1 MEESCCPLD
10 LQLLRSWV
18 FFSGCV
24 SPCMVFFLGRK
35 GFFSEVSVETQQKS
49 TPWQRGETEEEKEQD
64 QEEVS
69 ILHLLR
75 KEEEAQ

>member
-1 MEESCCPLD
+1 MSF
-10 LQLLRSWV
+10 RSAAFEVLGV

-24 SPCMVFFLGRK
+24 SPCMVFFFGGK

-69 ILHLLR
+69 VLHLLR